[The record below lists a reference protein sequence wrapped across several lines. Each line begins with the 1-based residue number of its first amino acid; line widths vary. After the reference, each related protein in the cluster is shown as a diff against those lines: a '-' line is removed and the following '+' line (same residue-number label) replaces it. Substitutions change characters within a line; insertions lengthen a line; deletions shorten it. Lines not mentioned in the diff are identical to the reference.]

1 MYWLIYITIVGV
13 VPGPGYSR
21 VCALQKLICLGTI
34 SPVEHSDFGLCRILM
49 RVLLLLDYRDVA
61 GVAHLSRSDPAPVL
75 HRSGSAA
82 GEDGATQSR
91 DREAGPPSGS
101 F

>member
-1 MYWLIYITIVGV
+1 VYWLIYLTIVAV
-13 VPGPGYSR
+13 VPGPGYLG
-21 VCALQKLICLGTI
+21 VCALQSSKYVRTI
-34 SPVEHSDFGLCRILM
+34 SLVEHSDLGLCWILM

-61 GVAHLSRSDPAPVL
+61 GVAHLSRRDPAPVL
-75 HRSGSAA
+75 YRSGSAA